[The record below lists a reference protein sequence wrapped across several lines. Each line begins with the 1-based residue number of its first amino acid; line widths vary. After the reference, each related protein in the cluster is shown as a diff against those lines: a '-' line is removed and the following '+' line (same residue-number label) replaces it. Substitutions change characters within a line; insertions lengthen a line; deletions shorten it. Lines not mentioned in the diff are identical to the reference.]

1 MFSIIWGYMEPET
14 TNIDI
19 IRRNNTI
26 NHSFAFEMIFF
37 CIPNQSE
44 SELIGMKNIVP
55 AHNNSS
61 NKPKK
66 KIYKRREVESEC
78 KRGWMWTRK
87 KIERKIYAWNPNK
100 KKKLLPEAHNPCQI
114 PYAMMQQ
121 ENGMEWGWGE
131 KKNSAKHKNHRTY
144 FPHNFEFPHAPIR
157 TYALSEQKA
166 HVRSIYIRRTDERT
180 RRVRTLGLNFST
192 RFRPNAFWKQ

>member
-1 MFSIIWGYMEPET
+1 MEPET

-61 NKPKK
+61 NKPK
-66 KIYKRREVESEC
+66 
-78 KRGWMWTRK
+78 
-87 KIERKIYAWNPNK
+87 
-100 KKKLLPEAHNPCQI
+100 
-114 PYAMMQQ
+114 
-121 ENGMEWGWGE
+121 
-131 KKNSAKHKNHRTY
+131 
-144 FPHNFEFPHAPIR
+144 
-157 TYALSEQKA
+157 
-166 HVRSIYIRRTDERT
+166 
-180 RRVRTLGLNFST
+180 
-192 RFRPNAFWKQ
+192 